1 MVHRISYGECICDL
15 HLLTPGKMQ
24 CWAVR
29 IHLELIKV
37 PPQKKPE
44 MACCFSLRRAI
55 QGYSLI
61 SVSFPPTTRTV
72 FFTPQSAHKQC
83 SDLQTSSYSGVLLEV
98 VEVVEDVVVLAGS
111 PLTHCME
118 QRPPLEYFLPSVTN
132 LRVKSDSRVEVTF
145 TLRQ

>member
-1 MVHRISYGECICDL
+1 MERL
-15 HLLTPGKMQ
+15 ALL
-24 CWAVR
+24 V
-29 IHLELIKV
+29 
-37 PPQKKPE
+37 
-44 MACCFSLRRAI
+44 
-55 QGYSLI
+55 SLI

-98 VEVVEDVVVLAGS
+98 VEVVEDVVVLAG